1 MVTGLALALIQATVP
16 HPLPAH
22 VVPFVLAILGLIYGG
37 AMIDAERATDYIVV
51 VLGAGAA
58 SATDVLTHIYVV
70 GPYLDAMLDL
80 LCIPLYASVVT
91 VLATRTANRLGRT
104 RRRGNASRADPDRRD
119 GDAGSSGA

>member
-1 MVTGLALALIQATVP
+1 M
-16 HPLPAH
+16 
-22 VVPFVLAILGLIYGG
+22 
-37 AMIDAERATDYIVV
+37 V

-80 LCIPLYASVVT
+80 LCIAFYASVVT

-104 RRRGNASRADPDRRD
+104 RRRGDARRAEADRRD
-119 GDAGSSGA
+119 GDAGSAGA